1 MIRRPQGQADVAAAR
16 LCGGMRPALTGD
28 AQKPNPRGMLR
39 AAPAA
44 ISKFPPRPNP
54 NILSASI
61 PLFFIGRDR
70 HGFWV
75 AREAEGRSG
84 GLFLLKRSALRF
96 AEAKSKP
103 AGCAT
108 MFLAGPLELDV
119 EIQGSRIVASL
130 AAAVDV
136 AARRTPMLVAFII
149 GSMAEEWWKLI
160 AQISHAF
167 AGERCHREA
176 IEKKL
181 FRGQSTLCA
190 KNDDDAIISQ

>member
-1 MIRRPQGQADVAAAR
+1 MTSRQLRQRDAA
-16 LCGGMRPALTGD
+16 GGRFPGGVHLVVMGD
-28 AQKPNPRGMLR
+28 EQRSNPRGKLR
-39 AAPAA
+39 AVPDAMR
-44 ISKFPPRPNP
+44 KFPPRPDASF
-54 NILSASI
+54 LSDSI

-96 AEAKSKP
+96 AKAKSKP

-167 AGERCHREA
+167 AGERWHREA